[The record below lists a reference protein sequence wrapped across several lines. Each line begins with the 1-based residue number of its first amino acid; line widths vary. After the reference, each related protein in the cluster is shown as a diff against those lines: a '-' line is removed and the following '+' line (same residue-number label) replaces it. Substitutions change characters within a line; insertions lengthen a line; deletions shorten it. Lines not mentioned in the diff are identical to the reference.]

1 MGSQTGSEIVNTAAI
16 YPGSFDPVTN
26 GHLDII
32 RRSREVFPRL
42 IVAVLRNP
50 RKDATFPVAARTA
63 MLDRLLADD
72 DRIEVISFDGLLV
85 KVAQERDASVIIRG
99 LRAVTDFEY
108 EFQMAMMNRHLD
120 GQIKTMF
127 MVPHEDYTYLSS
139 SLIKD
144 IYELGGTVTG
154 MVPAEVE
161 EQLREHFTRP
171 KE

>member
-1 MGSQTGSEIVNTAAI
+1 MDTAAI

-42 IVAVLRNP
+42 IVAVLRNS
-50 RKDATFPVAARTA
+50 RKESMFSVAARAA
-63 MLDRLLADD
+63 MLELLLADD
-72 DRIEVISFDGLLV
+72 DGIEVISFDGLLV
-85 KVAQERDASVIIRG
+85 KVAQERNANVIIRG
-99 LRAVTDFEY
+99 LRAATDFEY

-139 SLIKD
+139 SLIKE
-144 IYELGGTVTG
+144 IYELGGTITG
-154 MVPAEVE
+154 MVPVEVE
-161 EQLREHFTRP
+161 EQLREHFTGRT
-171 KE
+171 K

>member
-1 MGSQTGSEIVNTAAI
+1 MNAAAI

-42 IVAVLRNP
+42 IVAVLRNS
-50 RKDATFPVAARTA
+50 RKEALFPVSARSA
-63 MLDRLLADD
+63 MLEQLIADD
-72 DRIEVISFDGLLV
+72 AGIEVISFEGLLV
-85 KVAQERDASVIIRG
+85 EVAKEHDASVIIRG

-120 GQIKTMF
+120 GRIKTMF

-139 SLIKD
+139 SLIKE
-144 IYELGGTVTG
+144 IYELGGTATS

-161 EQLREHFTRP
+161 EQLREHFTRR

>member
-1 MGSQTGSEIVNTAAI
+1 MNTAAI

-42 IVAVLRNP
+42 IVAVLRNS
-50 RKDATFPVAARTA
+50 RKEAMFSVEARTS
-63 MLDRLLADD
+63 LLERLLGDED
-72 DRIEVISFDGLLV
+72 GIEVVSFEGLLV
-85 KVAQERDASVIIRG
+85 EVAQARGASVIIRG
-99 LRAVTDFEY
+99 LRAVTDFEF

-120 GQIKTMF
+120 GRIKTMF

-139 SLIKD
+139 SLIKE

-161 EQLREHFTRP
+161 EQLREHFAR
-171 KE
+171 

>member
-1 MGSQTGSEIVNTAAI
+1 VDTAAI

-42 IVAVLRNP
+42 IVAVLCNS
-50 RKDATFPVAARTA
+50 RKKAMFSVAARA
-63 MLDRLLADD
+63 AILERLLADD
-72 DRIEVISFDGLLV
+72 DHIEVISFEGLLV
-85 KVAQERDASVIIRG
+85 KVAQEREASVVIRG
-99 LRAVTDFEY
+99 LRAATDFEY
-108 EFQMAMMNRHLD
+108 EFQMAMMNRHLAD
-120 GQIKTMF
+120 QIKTMF

-139 SLIKD
+139 SLIKE

-154 MVPAEVE
+154 MVPVEVE
-161 EQLREHFTRP
+161 EQLREHFTGQ